1 MQLLF
6 LFFSPIGLEPPYE
19 YAVRIYTDYY
29 PTSMRVYEKNNNNN
43 NNNNNTN
50 SNNNNNLHND
60 DNNK

>member
-19 YAVRIYTDYY
+19 YAVGLYTEYY
-29 PTSMRVYEKNNNNN
+29 PTSMRVYEKNNNS
-43 NNNNNTN
+43 NNNTN

>member
-29 PTSMRVYEKNNNNN
+29 PTSMRVYEKNNNS
-43 NNNNNTN
+43 NNNTN